1 MSADSRRPPHPG
13 PLPRGER
20 GKKGRG
26 RLSSLDLLPAEA
38 EADYAWALGQL
49 AKRERT
55 QEAIRDEL
63 NLRLLGLGLEPV
75 SKSAFNRKA
84 MSFALMARQ
93 IEQTREMAGIM
104 AERMDNQPEGDVGL
118 LTGELIKSLVYDVLA
133 GEMISGEAPSIKLL
147 KTAAETIDK
156 LERARKA
163 NMDTAVRIKK
173 QFAGEA
179 MQAVEAAGKQAG
191 LSAENLRMIR
201 EQVYGIMQK

>member
-1 MSADSRRPPHPG
+1 MTPSH
-13 PLPRGER
+13 
-20 GKKGRG
+20 KKGRG
-26 RLSSLDLLPAEA
+26 RLSSLDLLPQEA

-63 NLRLLGLGLEPV
+63 NLRLLAIGLDPV

-147 KTAAETIDK
+147 KTAAETINK

-191 LSAENLRMIR
+191 LSAENLKLIR
-201 EQVYGIMQK
+201 EQVYGIMEK

>member
-1 MSADSRRPPHPG
+1 MTPSH
-13 PLPRGER
+13 
-20 GKKGRG
+20 KKGRG
-26 RLSSLDLLPAEA
+26 RLSSLDLLPQEA

-63 NLRLLGLGLEPV
+63 NLRLLAIGLDPV

-191 LSAENLRMIR
+191 LSAENLKLIR
-201 EQVYGIMQK
+201 EQVYGIMEK

>member
-1 MSADSRRPPHPG
+1 MMARRNT
-13 PLPRGER
+13 
-20 GKKGRG
+20 GRG
-26 RLSSLDLLPAEA
+26 RLSSLDLLPVEA

-118 LTGELIKSLVYDVLA
+118 LLGELIKSLTFDVLS
-133 GEMISGEAPSIKLL
+133 GEMMDGEAPSMKTL
-147 KTAAETIDK
+147 KTAADTVDK

-163 NMDTAVRIKK
+163 NVDTAARIKK
-173 QFAGEA
+173 QFADQA
-179 MQAVEAAGKQAG
+179 MAAVDEAGKQAG
-191 LSAENLRMIR
+191 LSAENLKLIR
-201 EQVYGIMQK
+201 EQVYGIMEK

>member
-1 MSADSRRPPHPG
+1 MKHAA
-13 PLPRGER
+13 
-20 GKKGRG
+20 KGRG
-26 RLSSLDLLPAEA
+26 RLSSLDLLPVEA

-118 LTGELIKSLVYDVLA
+118 LLGELIKSLTFDVLS
-133 GEMISGEAPSIKLL
+133 GEMMDGATVPIKVL
-147 KTAAETIDK
+147 KTAADTVDK

-163 NMDTAVRIKK
+163 NVDTAARIKK
-173 QFAGEA
+173 QFADQA
-179 MQAVEAAGKQAG
+179 MAAVDEAGKQAG
-191 LSAENLRMIR
+191 LSAENLKLIR
-201 EQVYGIMQK
+201 EQVYGIMDKS

>member
-1 MSADSRRPPHPG
+1 MMARRNT
-13 PLPRGER
+13 
-20 GKKGRG
+20 GRG
-26 RLSSLDLLPAEA
+26 RLSSLDLLPVEA
-38 EADYAWALGQL
+38 EADYSWALGQL

-118 LTGELIKSLVYDVLA
+118 LLGELIKSLTFDVLS
-133 GEMISGEAPSIKLL
+133 GEMMDGEAPSMKTL
-147 KTAAETIDK
+147 KTAAETVDK

-163 NMDTAVRIKK
+163 NVDTAARIKK
-173 QFAGEA
+173 QFADQA
-179 MQAVEAAGKQAG
+179 MAAVDEAGKQAG
-191 LSAENLRMIR
+191 LSAENLKLIR
-201 EQVYGIMQK
+201 EQVYGIMEK

>member
-1 MSADSRRPPHPG
+1 MTPSH
-13 PLPRGER
+13 
-20 GKKGRG
+20 KKGRG
-26 RLSSLDLLPAEA
+26 RLSSLDLLPQEA

-147 KTAAETIDK
+147 KTAAETINK

-191 LSAENLRMIR
+191 LSAENLKLIR
-201 EQVYGIMQK
+201 EQVYGIMEK

>member
-1 MSADSRRPPHPG
+1 MTQDSRKPPHPG

-26 RLSSLDLLPAEA
+26 RLSSLDLLPVEA

-118 LTGELIKSLVYDVLA
+118 LLGELIKSLTFDVLS
-133 GEMISGEAPSIKLL
+133 GEMMDGEAPSMKTL
-147 KTAAETIDK
+147 KTAADTVDK

-163 NMDTAVRIKK
+163 NVDTAARIKK
-173 QFAGEA
+173 QFADQA
-179 MQAVEAAGKQAG
+179 MAAVDEAGKQAG
-191 LSAENLRMIR
+191 LSAENLKLIR
-201 EQVYGIMQK
+201 EQVYGIMEK